1 MKPLPEFLCVLLL
14 AGAVAGVFFQQ
25 RVLRK
30 ARADNQQLRE
40 EDKEAQLLTGENAT
54 MDRWRQ
60 ESREI
65 QKLRDET
72 KDLHKLRNEVRQLRE
87 QKPEWN
93 KLRAENQRLR
103 AGLKPNSSPA
113 SGTSEP
119 ANMIAKERLSDAGF
133 GSPEAAIQTLFW
145 ALCEGNIGR
154 IRNCFTEE
162 AIKKGNGLPI
172 EQAQGGTPAMMAGF
186 KGFRVVAKKV
196 VAADQVELGLQI
208 SADETLPVE
217 VVLRSKPS
225 LKRTGT
231 GSADETPPVEVVLPF
246 KLVDGEW
253 KVNMAL
259 SP

>member
-1 MKPLPEFLCVLLL
+1 MKPMPEFLCVFLL

-25 RVLRK
+25 RALWK
-30 ARADNQQLRE
+30 ARSDNQPWRE
-40 EDKEAQLLTGENAT
+40 ADKEAQLLAGENAT
-54 MDRWRQ
+54 IDRWRE

-65 QKLRDET
+65 QKLRNET

-87 QKPEWN
+87 QKPAWD

-103 AGLKPNSSPA
+103 VGAKSDGSPA
-113 SGTSEP
+113 SGASQP

-154 IRNCFTEE
+154 IRNCFSEE

-172 EQAQGGTPAMMAGF
+172 EQAQGGAPPMMAGF
-186 KGFRVVAKKV
+186 KSFRVVAKKA
-196 VAADQVELGLQI
+196 VAADQVELGIQI

-217 VVLRSKPS
+217 VVLP
-225 LKRTGT
+225 LKR
-231 GSADETPPVEVVLPF
+231 
-246 KLVDGEW
+246 VDGEW